1 MFAYK
6 VTSSS
11 QAKKLAEESE
21 SVSEDVDN
29 VSNIDKN
36 NVEQQHFLVKIFVF
50 NLINVINNSNWPQI
64 TQLRNNHY
72 SGQDN

>member
-1 MFAYK
+1 MLSFK

-29 VSNIDKN
+29 VSNIEKT
-36 NVEQQHFLVKIFVF
+36 NVKFL
-50 NLINVINNSNWPQI
+50 L
-64 TQLRNNHY
+64 
-72 SGQDN
+72 